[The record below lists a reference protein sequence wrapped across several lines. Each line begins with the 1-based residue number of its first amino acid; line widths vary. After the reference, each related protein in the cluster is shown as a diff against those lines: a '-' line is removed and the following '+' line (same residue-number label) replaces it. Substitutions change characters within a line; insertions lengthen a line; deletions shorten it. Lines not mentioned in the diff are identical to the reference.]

1 MSREAF
7 ERNDL
12 LISHKDMHAVLCIFF
27 VFPFCFEDKLL
38 QNGVVSSYDA
48 KVRKREKQQTL
59 LFFTEQY
66 LTDNS
71 QYPYGFLPCLE
82 RVIYV
87 INE

>member
-12 LISHKDMHAVLCIFF
+12 LISHEDMHAVLCIFF

-48 KVRKREKQQTL
+48 KVRKREK
-59 LFFTEQY
+59 
-66 LTDNS
+66 
-71 QYPYGFLPCLE
+71 
-82 RVIYV
+82 
-87 INE
+87 